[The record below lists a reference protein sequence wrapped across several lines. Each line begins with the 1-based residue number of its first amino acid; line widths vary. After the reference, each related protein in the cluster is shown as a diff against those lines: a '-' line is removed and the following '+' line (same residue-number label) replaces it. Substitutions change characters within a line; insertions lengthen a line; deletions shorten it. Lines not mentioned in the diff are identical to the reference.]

1 MFPHLSQLLSPK
13 NYREWDGGCVHP
25 TPVPLGCFLLL
36 KHCPSPLG
44 PTLGFSPLGTPCFC
58 GAPHGHSSF
67 RKCPPDVV
75 WALPVWQVRICSRW
89 ALWGCRRIP
98 AVGLEPLLPSSLGLG
113 PLFCFSL
120 TRILLLSLYP
130 LCPSCHLWLKAV
142 CDGICRQAYCWGG
155 QSLSCALESPQVLPG
170 LFYLLQHVVPSE
182 AGSSGDVRL
191 QPVMSLT
198 RIDSHLI
205 AVLAVS
211 LLAETL
217 IRRRGT
223 SRKTSLQLPLPMS
236 RGISAVQYFFPSS
249 LLVVP
254 ALWFTG
260 SWSGQ

>member
-1 MFPHLSQLLSPK
+1 MVGSTEGNSADPYGH
-13 NYREWDGGCVHP
+13 NA
-25 TPVPLGCFLLL
+25 
-36 KHCPSPLG
+36 
-44 PTLGFSPLGTPCFC
+44 GFSNL
-58 GAPHGHSSF
+58 H
-67 RKCPPDVV
+67 K
-75 WALPVWQVRICSRW
+75 
-89 ALWGCRRIP
+89 
-98 AVGLEPLLPSSLGLG
+98 EPLLPSSLGLG

-130 LCPSCHLWLKAV
+130 LCPSCHLWLKAL

-182 AGSSGDVRL
+182 AGSSGDVIL

-223 SRKTSLQLPLPMS
+223 SRKTSLQLPIPMS